1 MRSCIYFIFLHTNKI
16 NQEKKKLTL
25 TWKKFCFILICSK
38 KLSRLIVQSNKPYLK
53 LELLVVQ
60 WIWRL
65 SKYESSIWRFSLKVE
80 SPNRHPVFDLI
91 QRIFSLKRFDLC
103 AHYHAQPCTAC
114 TPTHLIPINLGYD
127 LKVTGNGFIT

>member
-1 MRSCIYFIFLHTNKI
+1 MSIHILRSCIYFIFLHI
-16 NQEKKKLTL
+16 NISYFIQTKLISKKVDPHLK
-25 TWKKFCFILICSK
+25 ICSK

-65 SKYESSIWRFSLKVE
+65 SKYEGSIWRFSLKVE
-80 SPNRHPVFDLI
+80 SPNRHQVFYLI
-91 QRIFSLKRFDLC
+91 QRIFSLKRFRFDLC

-114 TPTHLIPINLGYD
+114 TPTHLLLLI
-127 LKVTGNGFIT
+127 